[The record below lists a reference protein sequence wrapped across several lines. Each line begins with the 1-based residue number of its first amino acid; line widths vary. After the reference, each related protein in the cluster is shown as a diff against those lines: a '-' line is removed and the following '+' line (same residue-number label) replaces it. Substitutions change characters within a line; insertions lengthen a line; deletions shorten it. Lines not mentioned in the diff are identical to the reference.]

1 MNSKTGILVG
11 ILVIGI
17 VLISG
22 RLLAGWRSQKPE
34 EDPAISRTVSSPHP
48 SIKTETDV
56 SCPHKT
62 EWTDSNDGV
71 LSLRLSSDREEYV
84 VGESI
89 EIKIELRNN
98 SKATVRVAAPAY
110 ALGTYG
116 NALTVTGPGQV
127 EYNGPYKEFYAPPI
141 AVSPGEIGQETTV
154 LSVGNWKGLDA
165 EGDYTASCTYH
176 SSSVNPDEGLW
187 SGTIRSGTIQF
198 GVRMR

>member
-1 MNSKTGILVG
+1 MNSKTGILIG

-22 RLLAGWRSQKPE
+22 RLFAGWRSQKPE
-34 EDPAISRTVSSPHP
+34 EDLAISGTVSSPP
-48 SIKTETDV
+48 LSIKTKTNAG
-56 SCPHKT
+56 CPHKT

-71 LSLRLSSDREEYV
+71 LSLRLCSDKEEYV

-89 EIKIELRNN
+89 GIKIELRNN
-98 SKATVRVAAPAY
+98 SEATLRVAAPAY

-116 NALTVTGPGQV
+116 NALRVTGPGPV
-127 EYNGPYKEFYAPPI
+127 EYNGPYKEFYAPPV

-165 EGDYTASCTYH
+165 EGDYTVSCTYH

-187 SGTIRSGTIQF
+187 SGTIRSGIIQF
-198 GVRMR
+198 GIRMR